1 LQRDF
6 LIIAAQCLVSLHGKD
21 WLKTFLLTVKKV
33 QLFAII
39 SLSEKENAATLG
51 SKGGGSNRRQA
62 KKLLK
67 GRSGTLALMLKFVLR
82 FF

>member
-1 LQRDF
+1 LPPIKSGHLQRDF

-39 SLSEKENAATLG
+39 SLTVKKKTPRPWGRKAAAAIED
-51 SKGGGSNRRQA
+51 KQ
-62 KKLLK
+62 
-67 GRSGTLALMLKFVLR
+67 RSF
-82 FF
+82 